1 MFEPCHG
8 EDILEKGLMRNEKV
22 FSGVFERIFQ
32 KYDREFERDEVG
44 GEVIDLTN
52 LSHEDFDL
60 VFEKDTGSN
69 LRRPTIDLADSDEED
84 ELDPEL
90 AALLH
95 EKVVQVKKEIN
106 WDEEELKHQQKK
118 RKIPPSNSG
127 YESGYN
133 LAEEDS
139 RSGCESASLNHLELR
154 QSTDS
159 RESRKTSEP
168 QADPDPTLPL
178 VDPHPVSGHTVVF
191 TSCNQPSTCACTC
204 DLNCPGAFVQ
214 QCMYCYIPPLPCPM
228 QYFYPDSQCYGNYEP
243 QSVGLTASDTPLVQN
258 I

>member
-1 MFEPCHG
+1 M
-8 EDILEKGLMRNEKV
+8 
-22 FSGVFERIFQ
+22 
-32 KYDREFERDEVG
+32 
-44 GEVIDLTN
+44 
-52 LSHEDFDL
+52 
-60 VFEKDTGSN
+60 
-69 LRRPTIDLADSDEED
+69 
-84 ELDPEL
+84 
-90 AALLH
+90 
-95 EKVVQVKKEIN
+95 KKEIN

-154 QSTDS
+154 ESRKTSDSRSGCESASLNHLELRQSTDS

-178 VDPHPVSGHTVVF
+178 VDPHPISGHTVVF

-228 QYFYPDSQCYGNYEP
+228 QYFYPDSQCYGNYEL

-258 I
+258 L